1 MNRADYDKFILGKD
15 SDDIGSCL
23 QLRRKVVALAKKK
36 GYATGDFHKMK
47 KRQLKAIYYNFN
59 NSLDKL

>member
-15 SDDIGSCL
+15 SDDIGSVL

-36 GYATGDFHKMK
+36 GYHTGEFHKMK
-47 KRQLKAIYYNFN
+47 KSQLKAVYYNLKN
-59 NSLDKL
+59 NCG